1 MNVKESIIFTVLK
14 KYFQK
19 NNPPWILNMS
29 RRQNFENKAFFE
41 IKEKENGRVEHGE
54 KEGIEGGEKEG
65 RRRAEGGRRREKEGR
80 RMVKDGKG
88 GEKGRARANLNE

>member
-41 IKEKENGRVEHGE
+41 IKEKENGRVEVGE
-54 KEGIEGGEKEG
+54 KKGIEGGEKEG
-65 RRRAEGGRRREKEGR
+65 RRRGRRRGEEGQKEGEGGRRRGEGW
-80 RMVKDGKG
+80 
-88 GEKGRARANLNE
+88 